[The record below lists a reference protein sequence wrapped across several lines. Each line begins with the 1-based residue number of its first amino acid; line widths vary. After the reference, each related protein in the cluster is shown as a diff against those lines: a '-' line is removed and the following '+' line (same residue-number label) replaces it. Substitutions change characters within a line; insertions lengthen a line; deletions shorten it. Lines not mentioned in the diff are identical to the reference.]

1 MTVTLSMVP
10 RLTVGLLDSRAECRH
25 CLAIRYRYH
34 SES

>member
-10 RLTVGLLDSRAECRH
+10 RLTVGLLDSRTKCRH
-25 CLAIRYRYH
+25 CLAIRYRHH